1 MSGAALFISV
11 SDGKD
16 KGMLRSGKQHR
27 IEGQHL
33 RTNRNHEGNALN
45 RVSHIV
51 RPASCFYV
59 CPLGK
64 CAYAPD
70 MEL

>member
-1 MSGAALFISV
+1 MSGVAFLLTV

-51 RPASCFYV
+51 RPANCSFIC
-59 CPLGK
+59 LWGK
-64 CAYAPD
+64 AAYAPG
-70 MEL
+70 MTL